1 MSLTRQQFIDV
12 WTQLDALYGALNVAD
27 PDGTP
32 SQFGDYSD
40 TTSFV
45 TSEDAVSA
53 LTAAGGDYADYA
65 EVIVANNEIGKAALA
80 INLAFIEM
88 GNDYVAY
95 LMAGGEPILD
105 IAKDRGGPPALG
117 QSFHDNIMGNLGDGA
132 IGDRFPGTYGSTT
145 PGPSPIDLG
154 GNIGAIDP
162 FVDPRSVALADF
174 AGSRPYFSGSSSS
187 EAALIPTI
195 IWDLTHGIPA
205 DNLELD
211 RNGANPLAGQYFVV
225 DGTTGAI
232 STFATLASAH
242 GDAGT
247 TDGDVIVFPGGLTG
261 TISKDITTTS
271 GDDVIFASAGNDTIN
286 GGDGNDT
293 FVVGPVN
300 DDGAF
305 VNLASG
311 FVFGG
316 SDSGFDTISNIEN
329 VRGGVGFDT
338 IVGDANDNVIYAS
351 AGGDQNDGGDGNDTY
366 SAAGLQDTVTIDL
379 AADTASGTEIGATT
393 INNIENATGGEG
405 ADSITGDATA
415 NILRG
420 NGDNDALSGMG
431 GADQL
436 FGGSGDDTLTGGADN
451 DTLSGGSGI
460 DTAVF
465 NDDFADESSSV
476 SFSVVDGDLVVT
488 SDDGVDTLT
497 GVEKLEFNDGNI
509 LVVGAGS
516 AYTTLS
522 AAVAAAA
529 NGDTIL
535 ITAGTVLREQV
546 TIDGFT
552 DLTIMG
558 MGDGSVIEMPDGPI
572 VNNDGVGG
580 NVQAAIAVINSTG
593 VTITNLKVD
602 GRGID
607 TADGFEYSGV
617 FFGDSSGA
625 IDGVTVTGIHMPKV
639 DGHVLGNQ
647 QGRAINVR
655 NTDAELREI
664 SIVNNTVDEFQKN
677 GIDVR
682 GDGLTATISGNII
695 TGDGLIDVVGAM
707 AQNGVVLGFGA
718 GGTVTG
724 NSVSEIG
731 NDRADPGS
739 QGTGILI
746 YQSADG
752 VVVTGNH
759 VFAPAD
765 AVPGTYLGNTANG
778 IFVVGDSDDVVVG
791 GNDIHGTHIGVGAAN
806 DVDGFDYDTTPNT
819 YDQVTTNLSLDA
831 SSDDAGLVAE
841 GTSGVDAFTGSA
853 FNDVITGGGGNDII
867 DGGEGGETA
876 VGDTAQYVADL
887 SASDIVFVTD
897 HWEVSAGAEGT
908 DTLTN
913 IERVVDQ
920 SGSGETFLLVGAG
933 GYASI
938 QAAIDAAVG
947 GETIIVAAGDYA
959 ENLVI
964 DVAVTI
970 IGSGDV
976 AITPTGGSA
985 ISFAPAMGLADVTLE
1000 NIDLE
1005 GTGATVGIQVGQG
1018 SDLGTLTFK
1027 NGTISGFADRG
1038 IWASDNGDPSG
1049 TPALANLVVENA
1061 AFLNNGTATGQGKA
1075 HIKLFGYSGDAS
1087 FTNVDLTGGGSGPSN
1102 PDNAIEIIG
1111 YIYNTGSAN
1120 NPLGQIG
1127 PNVPPIGTVVFN
1139 DVDVIG
1145 AYDKNPVGI
1154 FNFDDLDAL
1163 TVTDLDLSAA
1173 TSSWKLFNIEG
1184 VESDVDASGFGITFP
1199 ANGDIKAEIQG
1210 DKPGQDVSGVQTLTG
1225 TGDNDLVNGHEGDD
1239 VLVGGGG
1246 DDLLV
1251 GGAGTDTASYDADIT
1266 PDMLTPVDLDPGA
1279 PVVPGWAVN
1288 TGGAEGQDAL
1298 LGVEQ
1303 IDGGEAGK
1311 ILLVGNGGYA
1321 TIQAAI
1327 TAADAGDTIVVA
1339 AGNYAEN
1346 LSIDKALT
1354 IVGSGGAVTV
1364 TSGGAAAVSIAGDLN
1379 GGNVTFEGIDLVGA
1393 GAATGIVVAAGADVG
1408 TLTFT
1413 DGDISGFTSRGIF
1426 MTDYS
1431 GVNRLDTLAK
1441 IVVSDATFSANG
1453 TGSGNTAHVK
1463 LYGFSGEAVFE
1474 DVVLEGAATNRP
1486 DSAIEITGALAE
1498 ENVGHPVPAG
1508 APAANIKMEDVT
1520 VTGGYDKN
1528 PIALYHF
1535 ASIDGPVGPGLPG
1548 VAITNLDL
1556 SAAESGWGP
1565 LFNVDGI
1572 ADASIDASTFDIV
1585 FPASP
1590 AGGIQAEIQG
1600 EEDDQGTIDTVIT
1613 GTDANDSLHGKGGN
1627 DTLNGGD
1634 GDDRLYG
1641 GNKPGQP
1648 FEDGEGNDTLNGEA
1662 GDDLLVGG
1670 LGDDILNGGA
1680 DNDTLNGGAD
1690 SDVIDGGAGDD
1701 TIVYTAASEF
1711 GATESVDGGDDTDTI
1726 LFNGT
1731 GTESLALHDVTNV
1744 ENVDLG
1750 GSDDIGVDA
1759 SLVDNDGT
1767 DTGLTFNG
1775 NAGANTIIGT
1785 ADDDTI
1791 NGNVGND
1798 TITGGAGEDNIDG
1811 GAGIDT
1817 AVYAASS
1824 AQATIAFNGG
1834 NWEITVGGETDVLT
1848 GIERVTFTGDS
1859 KDFLLIGGGS
1869 EFNLNDAVAAAD
1881 ASGGDTIWIGD
1892 GDYNSGGS
1900 QVVIDRDV
1908 AIKGQGRETT
1918 ELSADFNTAADG
1930 GTDGGAW
1937 LLVQA
1942 GKTLTISDLT
1952 LDGTGQ
1958 TVGAA
1963 IRVTGVGA
1971 TADVDRVGFSEI
1983 KSAPYDGRGIAAMDG
1998 GHVDVDD
2005 SVFTEIGRIG
2015 VHFRDNTTGSVTN
2028 STYTGK
2034 DSGDHLDYGV
2044 ELGAGAVATLTGNT
2058 ISGNIGQ
2065 AGDGST
2071 SAAVLV
2077 TTYFGAGTDA
2087 TLNGNVFTG
2096 NTNSVAAGYDE
2107 NDTST
2112 VDFGTGNTY
2121 GNDIV
2126 VIGNGT
2132 YENTE
2137 TVSAKFDWQGGSA
2150 ANAGGDNAISGGTA
2164 GDELNGGEGA
2174 DEILGNGGDDTIKGE
2189 GGNDTIT
2196 GGAGSDDIDGGA
2208 GIDTVVFAGNL
2219 AEYAPN
2225 LATMEIEH
2233 IATGDTDSITGVEIF
2248 QFDDQRILLVGG
2260 ASGEGFATIQDA
2272 LASAQP
2278 NDVILVAPG
2287 TYDGPI
2293 NISVNGV
2300 VLVAAEADSVI
2311 IDGPDNGNAFTIAA
2325 GVDDVV
2331 IGGDGLTPFNFGFDI
2346 LVGDGAGSRGIYLEG
2361 GNNGLNIIG
2370 NDIDVGTTGTAVEST
2385 GAGVTN
2391 SQFLLNSFEGNSPA
2405 PLVYINGETS
2415 LGAANE
2421 SINVDFQQNEFV
2433 GGANSGLLL
2442 GNEARDSDIT
2452 GNTFSGMATYA
2463 QLEVFEGGNT
2473 IDNNTFEADSPV
2485 AISDFNGEY
2494 SEAALAGDS
2503 VPSGNTFDPGWV
2515 YIDGEDNV
2523 FTSIQAAIDAA
2534 GPGAT
2539 IHVGPGTFSENLS
2552 ITTEGISI
2560 VAEPGA
2566 ILMGTLVT
2574 TPPWNGVGSLDEFLE
2589 TSQATF
2595 TGTTGLTIGAD
2606 DVSISGMQFSGFAVG
2621 ISLGTSNGVSV
2632 TNNDF
2637 IDNVTGIRKPTASE
2651 VTDVIISNNDF
2662 SHGINGMTIYAAS
2675 NGDGSFD
2682 GVTMD
2687 NNTFSNLSVKGMY
2700 FEQLSNAEFNGNT
2713 FDDVG
2718 NYGLTNGASE
2728 GKFGQ
2733 AIDINLKYQTY
2744 SNVVFNGTIIA
2755 DSGNSDKSGTAAG
2768 PDASGAAIGVK
2779 IRDDGSYAGMPA
2791 SFTGQIE
2798 FNGGSIDGTSTGF
2811 RIGEPGKDNDGP
2823 NVLINGVLIE
2833 NATESE
2839 VDNATDPAS
2848 GGVATV
2854 NMAAGQGTLDA
2865 SASIAA
2871 VEITG
2876 TADAD
2881 TATTGTGNDSFEGL
2895 AGDDTFNGG
2904 DGTDTL
2910 VLNGDI
2916 GDYSIDLSAGTVTDD
2931 VAGDGDEGEDTFTDV
2946 EIIEFGT
2953 GGRVLI
2959 VGAGGFDTLQEA
2971 VDAAEAGDTIMLSD
2985 NGSVAFSEDVT
2996 IGAHLTGLKIVGA
3009 QQGNATTGRDL
3020 VAGAGEST
3028 IDGRLVILA
3037 DGVVI
3042 DGIRILDGS
3051 SGGAFENTG
3060 IHVQADD
3067 VTVKNSLFFNA
3078 AGGVAGTSRGIIN
3091 SVGSGNGLMVMNNA
3105 FMGWA
3110 TGVYVQNTSDV
3121 TVSGNAFNANF
3132 VGMSADAYAG
3142 NADLQVSGN
3151 TFTGQTLE
3159 GMGIG
3164 AAGGSWATSSIT
3176 GNTFTGPGIFNYDPA
3191 LDLTT
3196 VTGNTFNGTT
3206 GADTLTDDSTGSGR
3220 IGSNTLD
3227 GLGDSDTAD
3236 YAFDTAG
3243 ITATLGGTAT
3253 GAAIGT
3259 DTLTSIE
3266 NITTGSGNDAITGSA
3281 ADNVIN
3287 TGDGDDTVTY
3297 AVGASGG
3304 GDDTVDM
3311 GAGTG
3316 DTLIVDGTGAT
3327 GGQQYAVAP
3336 GSLDVAITGATTG
3349 SIDADGVEKLTLN
3362 LGAHG
3367 DTVTLTGDLTTT
3379 GLGTAKAGNLI
3390 NGGVGNDVVDASGL
3404 TSATGLT
3411 LALGDGDD
3419 TVKMGRGNDT
3429 LGGGAGDRDLIDLS
3443 HITTNTVVNLTSGTA
3458 SGSDVGSD
3466 TITGFEDIRGGAGK
3480 DFLTGNGVANIFY
3493 ASAGDDVINGMGGTD
3508 TYDASGTA
3516 GPVTI
3521 DLATGY
3527 ASSAGGVPTLTSIE
3541 NALGGL
3547 GDDFIYGSSVA
3558 NRLEGGAGED
3568 TINGAG
3574 GNDILVGGDD
3584 DDTLDGGADSD
3595 TAVFAGNLAN
3605 FTVDYLA
3612 GTVTDNVGSGGT
3624 DSVASI
3630 EFLQFDDGTFAW
3642 DDFAPPTGEG
3652 VSQGQDFDGDFMD
3665 DIMIRNTA
3673 SEFVQYYRG
3682 GDSSDAQAVGIINGQ
3697 TIVGIGDFDG
3707 DGEKDIMLRWTGT
3720 QYFHYW
3726 SSADSSQ
3733 NHGVGFLNGQSII
3746 GVADFDGNGTDDLLV
3761 RYDGSGYTRI
3771 LHDANPS
3778 NVTAVGNLNAGQ
3790 ELVGIGDFDGDGTA
3804 DLLLRYTSDGWTRIA
3819 NGGDTTDITPVGY
3832 LNGQT
3837 VIAVADFDG
3846 DGESDLLLKY
3856 DATNFARIAYSGNM
3870 TGTDSVGFLNNQSVL
3885 GVGDFDGDG
3894 NQDLLLQYDSTGFA
3908 RIFFSGDETD
3918 TQGVGFLTNKT
3929 VLAIADY
3936 DDDGLS
3942 DLLLLDSST
3951 NQLTIAFGADLGDTL
3966 SVGSASGLEVV
3977 NDGLGLN
3984 TSTDDMLL
3992 S

>member
-225 DGTTGAI
+225 DGTTGAV
-232 STFATLASAH
+232 STFATLAAAH

-271 GDDVIFASAGNDTIN
+271 GDDVIFASSGNDTIN

-316 SDSGFDTISNIEN
+316 SDSGFDTISSIEN

-351 AGGDQNDGGDGNDTY
+351 AGGDQNDGGDGIDTY

-465 NDDFADESSSV
+465 DDNFADEPSSV

-497 GVEKLEFNDGNI
+497 GVEKLTFNDGNI

-558 MGDGSVIEMPDGPI
+558 MGDGSVIEMPDSPI

-625 IDGVTVTGIHMPKV
+625 IDSVTVTGIHMPKV
-639 DGHVLGNQ
+639 GGHVLGNQ

-664 SIVNNTVDEFQKN
+664 SIVNNMVDEFQKN

-695 TGDGLIDVVGAM
+695 TGDGLIDVAGAM

-724 NSVSEIG
+724 NTVSEIG

-752 VVVTGNH
+752 VVVSGNH

-976 AITPTGGSA
+976 AITPAGGSA
-985 ISFAPAMGLADVTLE
+985 ISFAPSMALADVTID

-1005 GTGATVGIQVGQG
+1005 GTGASVGIQVGQG

-1061 AFLNNGTATGQGKA
+1061 AFLENGTATGQGKA

-1298 LGVEQ
+1298 LGVEHV
-1303 IDGGEAGK
+1303 DGGEAGK

-1379 GGNVTFEGIDLVGA
+1379 GGNVTFDGIDLVGA

-1431 GVNRLDTLAK
+1431 GVNRLDTLDK

-1498 ENVGHPVPAG
+1498 EGQGHPVPAG

-1535 ASIDGPVGPGLPG
+1535 ASVDAPG
-1548 VAITNLDL
+1548 VTITNLDL

-1590 AGGIQAEIQG
+1590 AGGIHAEIQG

-1641 GNKPGQP
+1641 GNKPSQP

-1690 SDVIDGGAGDD
+1690 SDAIDGGAGDD
-1701 TIVYTAASEF
+1701 TIVYAAASEF

-1791 NGNVGND
+1791 NGNGGND
-1798 TITGGAGEDNIDG
+1798 TITGGAGDDAIDG

-1817 AVYAASS
+1817 AVFADNYDLAAFAEGSLEVTTSEGTDTLTGVEVLEFGDGVTVRVVGAGSEYTTIQDAVDAADPDDVILIMPGDYDESVVIDIPLTIRGFGVGETTLTSS
-1824 AQATIAFNGG
+1824 APGTSVFEFTGNIAG
-1834 NWEITVGGETDVLT
+1834 TVRFE
-1848 GIERVTFTGDS
+1848 GIEIENPSRSGIRLDSADTLTKLEVVDS
-1859 KDFLLIGGGS
+1859 KFSGAGTNAIEVNGAALGDALIEGS
-1869 EFNLNDAVAAAD
+1869 VFENNGAGS
-1881 ASGGDTIWIGD
+1881 SGGDGSISFFQYYGNATLRDLQITGNGSAIGAGTQTDIQFRGDAGAMGTVLIEDVTVNGSAARQPIGIFNYDNID
-1892 GDYNSGGS
+1892 GLTMNNVTVNADSAVYNAAINIDGVGG
-1900 QVVIDRDV
+1900 DV
-1908 AIKGQGRETT
+1908 N
-1918 ELSADFNTAADG
+1918 LLNTAAA
-1930 GTDGGAW
+1930 GAKFIDVTAPN
-1937 LLVQA
+1937 LTANGDVIAVQ
-1942 GKTLTISDLT
+1942 G
-1952 LDGTGQ
+1952 DGTAQ
-1958 TVGAA
+1958 
-1963 IRVTGVGA
+1963 
-1971 TADVDRVGFSEI
+1971 SL
-1983 KSAPYDGRGIAAMDG
+1983 
-1998 GHVDVDD
+1998 
-2005 SVFTEIGRIG
+2005 
-2015 VHFRDNTTGSVTN
+2015 
-2028 STYTGK
+2028 
-2034 DSGDHLDYGV
+2034 SGDN
-2044 ELGAGAVATLTGNT
+2044 VANLVRGQGEADTL
-2058 ISGNIGQ
+2058 
-2065 AGDGST
+2065 
-2071 SAAVLV
+2071 V
-2077 TTYFGAGTDA
+2077 
-2087 TLNGNVFTG
+2087 
-2096 NTNSVAAGYDE
+2096 
-2107 NDTST
+2107 
-2112 VDFGTGNTY
+2112 
-2121 GNDIV
+2121 GND
-2126 VIGNGT
+2126 
-2132 YENTE
+2132 
-2137 TVSAKFDWQGGSA
+2137 
-2150 ANAGGDNAISGGTA
+2150 
-2164 GDELNGGEGA
+2164 
-2174 DEILGNGGDDTIKGE
+2174 GDDFLIGD

-2196 GGAGSDDIDGGA
+2196 GGAGDDDIDGGA
-2208 GIDTVVFAGNL
+2208 GIDTAVFAGNL

-2225 LATMEIEH
+2225 LATMEIQH
-2233 IATGDTDSITGVEIF
+2233 IDTGDIDTITGVEIF

-2311 IDGPDNGNAFTIAA
+2311 IEGPDNGNAFTIAA
-2325 GVDDVV
+2325 GVDGVV

-2370 NDIDVGTTGTAVEST
+2370 NDIGVGTTGMAVEST

-2442 GNEARDSDIT
+2442 GSEARDSDVT

-2473 IDNNTFEADSPV
+2473 IDDNTFEADSPV

-2503 VPSGNTFDPGWV
+2503 VPSENTFDPGWV

-2539 IHVGPGTFSENLS
+2539 IHVGPGTFNENLS

-2560 VAEPGA
+2560 VGEPGA

-2574 TPPWNGVGSLDEFLE
+2574 TPPWNGEDPLDGFFEANHPSY
-2589 TSQATF
+2589 TA
-2595 TGTTGLTIGAD
+2595 TTGLSIGAD
-2606 DVSISGMQFSGFAVG
+2606 DVSVSGLQFSGFAVG
-2621 ISLGTSNGVSV
+2621 VSLGSSNGVSV
-2632 TNNDF
+2632 TDNDF
-2637 IDNVTGIRKPTASE
+2637 VNNVTGVRKGEAAV
-2651 VTDVIISNNDF
+2651 VTNVTISNNDF
-2662 SHGINGMTIYAAS
+2662 SQGIYGINVYAHES
-2675 NGDGSFD
+2675 GSGAFD

-2687 NNTFSNLSVKGMY
+2687 GNNFLALSEKGMY
-2700 FEQLSNAEFNGNT
+2700 FEQLSNAALDGNT
-2713 FDDVG
+2713 FEDVG
-2718 NYGLTNGASE
+2718 NYGRISPPFGGTDGE
-2728 GKFGQ
+2728 FGQ
-2733 AIDINLKYQTY
+2733 AIDINLKYETY
-2744 SNVVFNGTIIA
+2744 SNVAFNNTGITN
-2755 DSGNSDKSGTAAG
+2755 SGNSNQDGAASPG
-2768 PDASGAAIGVK
+2768 AFGAAIGVK
-2779 IRDDGSYAGMPA
+2779 IRDDGGYAATPA
-2791 SFTGQIE
+2791 NFTGQIE
-2798 FNGGSIDGTSTGF
+2798 FNGGSINGTSTGF

-2881 TATTGTGNDSFEGL
+2881 TATTGTGDDSFEGL

-2916 GDYSIDLSAGTVTDD
+2916 GDYTIDLSAGTVSDD
-2931 VAGDGDEGEDTFTDV
+2931 NVVDGDEGEDSFTDV

-2971 VDAAEAGDTIMLSD
+2971 VDAAQAGDTIMLSD
-2985 NGSVAFSEDVT
+2985 GLLTEDVT
-2996 IGAHLTGLKIVGA
+2996 IGAHLTGLTIIGA
-3009 QQGNATTGRDL
+3009 QEGVAVGGRDL
-3020 VAGAGEST
+3020 ATGIGETT
-3028 IDGRLVILA
+3028 IDGRIVVLA
-3037 DGVVI
+3037 DDVII

-3051 SGGAFENTG
+3051 SGGSFDNAG

-3078 AGGVAGTSRGIIN
+3078 AGGIGNGSRGIIN

-3142 NADLQVSGN
+3142 NANLLVSGN
-3151 TFTGQTLE
+3151 TFTDQNLE

-3196 VTGNTFNGTT
+3196 VTGNTFNGTA

-3266 NITTGSGNDAITGSA
+3266 NITTGSGNDVITGSA

-3521 DLATGY
+3521 DLDTGY

-3568 TINGAG
+3568 TINGGG

-3584 DDTLDGGADSD
+3584 DDTIDGGAGDAD
-3595 TAVFAGNLAN
+3595 IAVFAGNRS
-3605 FTVDYLA
+3605 DYMIDIAKVA
-3612 GTVTDNVGSGGT
+3612 GVATVTVTGLGVYAAEGTDTLTGVEYLRFGSGASQVTIEVDEVTDFNMNTSADLLAKSVSGQLSYRDGANPGTSVNGSGIGSQTVLGIGDFNGDGRDDVISTLASGWYSYQSAGSSNVNVGTQTGKT
-3624 DSVASI
+3624 LVAVAD
-3630 EFLQFDDGTFAW
+3630 L
-3642 DDFAPPTGEG
+3642 
-3652 VSQGQDFDGDFMD
+3652 DGDGRD
-3665 DIMIRNTA
+3665 DLLFESTSGWYSYLKGA
-3673 SEFVQYYRG
+3673 QQ
-3682 GDSSDAQAVGIINGQ
+3682 SSNANVGFLTGQ
-3697 TIVGIGDFDG
+3697 NVIGIGDFDG
-3707 DGEKDIMLRWTGT
+3707 DGRDDVLLANGSDWYSFMSGGENNVAI
-3720 QYFHYW
+3720 
-3726 SSADSSQ
+3726 
-3733 NHGVGFLNGQSII
+3733 GFRSGQTLLGIGDFNG
-3746 GVADFDGNGTDDLLV
+3746 DGDDDLLFQN
-3761 RYDGSGYTRI
+3761 GSGWVSY
-3771 LHDANPS
+3771 ANS
-3778 NVTAVGNLNAGQ
+3778 GNGANTNVGSRAGQ
-3790 ELVGIGDFDGDGTA
+3790 SLLGIGDFNGDGRDDMLFETGSGFISYASGSGGNVSVGSKVGHTLVGIDDFDGDGLD
-3804 DLLLRYTSDGWTRIA
+3804 DLLFQ
-3819 NGGDTTDITPVGY
+3819 NDTTGVVSYASG
-3832 LNGQT
+3832 
-3837 VIAVADFDG
+3837 AVLA
-3846 DGESDLLLKY
+3846 
-3856 DATNFARIAYSGNM
+3856 A
-3870 TGTDSVGFLNNQSVL
+3870 SVTM
-3885 GVGDFDGDG
+3885 GDFTGLE
-3894 NQDLLLQYDSTGFA
+3894 LL
-3908 RIFFSGDETD
+3908 
-3918 TQGVGFLTNKT
+3918 
-3929 VLAIADY
+3929 
-3936 DDDGLS
+3936 
-3942 DLLLLDSST
+3942 
-3951 NQLTIAFGADLGDTL
+3951 
-3966 SVGSASGLEVV
+3966 SAS
-3977 NDGLGLN
+3977 LN
-3984 TSTDDMLL
+3984 TNLGDDMLI